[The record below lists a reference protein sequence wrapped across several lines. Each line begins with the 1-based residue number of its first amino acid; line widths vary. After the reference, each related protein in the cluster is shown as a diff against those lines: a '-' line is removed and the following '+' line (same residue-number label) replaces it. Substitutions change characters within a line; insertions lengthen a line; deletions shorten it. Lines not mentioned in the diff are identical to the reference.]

1 MNSLETSPSNTDL
14 ASNLVLQTSKSVLD
28 RTELDRSRGRSLES
42 SGVIVLVGWGRRAWD
57 TSSEFTVLVLDWV
70 ESGLIVSGYIGCQ
83 GRLTLHS
90 HLPPLRSEGQLHHT
104 DKG

>member
-1 MNSLETSPSNTDL
+1 MDSLETSPSDTDL

-28 RTELDRSRGRSLES
+28 GTELDRSRGRSLKS
-42 SGVIVLVGWGRRAWD
+42 SGVVVLVGWGRGAWD
-57 TSSEFTVLVLDWV
+57 TSSKFTVLVLDRV

-90 HLPPLRSEGQLHHT
+90 HLPPLRSEGQLNHT
-104 DKG
+104 DEG